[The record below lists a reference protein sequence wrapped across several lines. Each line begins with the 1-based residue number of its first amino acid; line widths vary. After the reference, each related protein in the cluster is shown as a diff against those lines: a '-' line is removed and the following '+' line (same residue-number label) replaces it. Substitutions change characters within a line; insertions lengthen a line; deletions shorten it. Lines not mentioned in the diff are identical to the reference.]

1 MVKNDRI
8 LTRFNYEHRVGG
20 TKIMR
25 WGDQRQSTNVEDR
38 RGMGGRGL
46 ALGGGGIGVLIIA
59 TVAMLCG
66 FDPTQL
72 LENLPG
78 QTQVQEQR
86 PSTASNSTNKQP
98 PDQNRQFVGAVMGST
113 EDVWGTILPQ
123 QARKRYSPPKLVLFT
138 QQVSSACGY
147 ASAATGPFYCPGDQN
162 LYLDFAFFQE
172 LKNEFKAPGDFAQA
186 YVIAHEVGHH
196 VQNLLGT
203 MDRVQRAGN
212 NNRLSVALELQADCY
227 AGVWANY
234 AAKKG
239 LVEAGD
245 TEEAIRAAQ
254 AVGDDMIQKRTQG
267 YVVPDSFTHGSA
279 QQRME
284 WFARGMKS
292 GDMRQCE
299 TIR

>member
-1 MVKNDRI
+1 
-8 LTRFNYEHRVGG
+8 
-20 TKIMR
+20 MR
-25 WGDQRQSTNVEDR
+25 
-38 RGMGGRGL
+38 
-46 ALGGGGIGVLIIA
+46 
-59 TVAMLCG
+59 
-66 FDPTQL
+66 
-72 LENLPG
+72 
-78 QTQVQEQR
+78 
-86 PSTASNSTNKQP
+86 
-98 PDQNRQFVGAVMGST
+98 
-113 EDVWGTILPQ
+113 
-123 QARKRYSPPKLVLFT
+123 
-138 QQVSSACGY
+138 Y

-172 LKNEFKAPGDFAQA
+172 LKTEFRAAGDFAQA

-203 MDRVQRAGN
+203 MDKVQRAGS

-245 TEEAIRAAQ
+245 PEEALRAAA

-284 WFARGMKS
+284 WFAR
-292 GDMRQCE
+292 E
-299 TIR
+299 

>member
-1 MVKNDRI
+1 
-8 LTRFNYEHRVGG
+8 
-20 TKIMR
+20 MR
-25 WGDQRQSTNVEDR
+25 WRDQRQSTNVEDR

-46 ALGGGGIGVLIIA
+46 AIGGGGIGVLLIA
-59 TVAMLCG
+59 AAALLCG
-66 FDPTQL
+66 IDPRQM
-72 LENLPG
+72 LETMPD
-78 QTQVQEQR
+78 QTAVQQ
-86 PSTASNSTNKQP
+86 PSTASNSANKP
-98 PDQNRQFVGAVMGST
+98 VDENRQFVGAVMGST

-123 QARKRYSPPKLVLFT
+123 QARVRYQAPKLVLFT
-138 QQVSSACGY
+138 EQVSSACGY
-147 ASAATGPFYCPGDQN
+147 ASAATGPFYCPGDYN

-172 LKNEFKAPGDFAQA
+172 LRNQFKAPGDFAQA
-186 YVIAHEVGHH
+186 YVISHEVGHH

-203 MDRVQRAGN
+203 MDKVQRAGT

-227 AGVWANY
+227 AGVWSHY

-245 TEEAIRAAQ
+245 PEEAIRAAA

-284 WFARGMKS
+284 WFARGFKS

-299 TIR
+299 TFR